1 MLNVIVKIY
10 MLGGV
15 VKIMLGSAVKIM
27 IGGIIEKIEKLFF

>member
-10 MLGGV
+10 MLGGD

-27 IGGIIEKIEKLFF
+27 IGGIIEKMEKLFF

>member
-15 VKIMLGSAVKIM
+15 VKIMIGGAVKIM
-27 IGGIIEKIEKLFF
+27 IGGIIEKMEKLFF